1 MTGKAPVVP
10 EGDASEEIA
19 NYCWIAYEKAFTT
32 SGDQAIGLVNH
43 LTAAGLY
50 EKAAEIV
57 GSETMRA
64 DGAAAI
70 SSRWTSGRPC

>member
-10 EGDASEEIA
+10 KGDASGETA